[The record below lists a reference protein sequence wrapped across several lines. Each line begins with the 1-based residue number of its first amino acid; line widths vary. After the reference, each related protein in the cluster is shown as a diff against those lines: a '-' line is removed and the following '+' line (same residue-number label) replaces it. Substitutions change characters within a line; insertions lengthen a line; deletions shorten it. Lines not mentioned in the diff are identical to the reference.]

1 MRGTQF
7 AELSAF
13 VAVAEH
19 KSFTR
24 AAQELGISTG
34 TLSQSI
40 RSLEE
45 RLGVRLL
52 NRTTRSVSLSA
63 VGERLLSRLRPVLDD
78 YTAALESVNA
88 FRDRPCGMLRL
99 TVLPPA
105 AEFLI
110 APMLARFLAAYPDI
124 RVEILAEAA
133 LTDIVSERFDAGI
146 RVGERVERDMV
157 ALRVSEDI
165 RVLVV
170 ASPDYLAK
178 AGRPERP
185 QDLRAHNCIR
195 FRFPNQILPWR
206 FEKKGKRIEVAV
218 EGSAIIND
226 PYLGTRLAADGGGIF
241 YMLDSYAA
249 PLIADGR
256 LVTLLD
262 DWLPPP
268 DAYYLYYTSRRQNP
282 AALQV
287 LIDFFKS
294 ELKTGRSKASARQQ
308 APV

>member
-52 NRTTRSVSLSA
+52 NRTTRSVSLSE

-157 ALRVSEDI
+157 ALRV
-165 RVLVV
+165 
-170 ASPDYLAK
+170 
-178 AGRPERP
+178 
-185 QDLRAHNCIR
+185 
-195 FRFPNQILPWR
+195 
-206 FEKKGKRIEVAV
+206 
-218 EGSAIIND
+218 
-226 PYLGTRLAADGGGIF
+226 
-241 YMLDSYAA
+241 
-249 PLIADGR
+249 
-256 LVTLLD
+256 
-262 DWLPPP
+262 
-268 DAYYLYYTSRRQNP
+268 
-282 AALQV
+282 
-287 LIDFFKS
+287 
-294 ELKTGRSKASARQQ
+294 
-308 APV
+308 

>member
-110 APMLARFLAAYPDI
+110 APMLAFSCG
-124 RVEILAEAA
+124 
-133 LTDIVSERFDAGI
+133 VSGYSC
-146 RVGERVERDMV
+146 RD
-157 ALRVSEDI
+157 
-165 RVLVV
+165 
-170 ASPDYLAK
+170 P
-178 AGRPERP
+178 GRG
-185 QDLRAHNCIR
+185 RAHR
-195 FRFPNQILPWR
+195 YRQRAFRRRHP
-206 FEKKGKRIEVAV
+206 
-218 EGSAIIND
+218 
-226 PYLGTRLAADGGGIF
+226 GGG
-241 YMLDSYAA
+241 ARRTRH
-249 PLIADGR
+249 GR
-256 LVTLLD
+256 T
-262 DWLPPP
+262 
-268 DAYYLYYTSRRQNP
+268 ACQRRYSCSGSR
-282 AALQV
+282 L
-287 LIDFFKS
+287 
-294 ELKTGRSKASARQQ
+294 TGLSGEGGQ
-308 APV
+308 A

>member
-52 NRTTRSVSLSA
+52 NRTTRSVSLSE

-88 FRDRPCGMLRL
+88 FRDRPCGLLRL

-124 RVEILAEAA
+124 RVEILAEPA

-146 RVGERVERDMV
+146 RVGQRVERDMV
-157 ALRVSEDI
+157 AVRVSEDI
-165 RVLVV
+165 RVVVV
-170 ASPDYLAK
+170 ASPDYLAR
-178 AGRPERP
+178 AGTPQRP
-185 QDLRAHNCIR
+185 QDLRGHNCIR
-195 FRFPNQILPWR
+195 FRSPGQILQWR

-226 PYLGTRLAADGGGIF
+226 PYLGARLSADGGGIF
-241 YMLDSYAA
+241 YMLDSYMT
-249 PLIADGR
+249 PLIAEGR
-256 LVTLLD
+256 LIPLLE

-268 DAYYLYYTSRRQNP
+268 DAYYLYYTSRRNNP

-287 LIDFFKS
+287 LIDFFKT
-294 ELKTGRSKASARQQ
+294 ELKTGRSKTSARHQ
-308 APV
+308 APT

>member
-13 VAVAEH
+13 VAVAEQ

-24 AAQELGISTG
+24 AAKQLGISTG

-52 NRTTRSVSLSA
+52 NRTTRSVSLA
-63 VGERLLSRLRPVLDD
+63 EVGERLLSRLRPVLDD
-78 YTAALESVNA
+78 YDAALESVNA
-88 FRDRPCGMLRL
+88 FRDRPCGLLRL

-124 RVEILAEAA
+124 RVEILAEPA

-146 RVGERVERDMV
+146 RVGQRVERDMV
-157 ALRVSEDI
+157 AVRISEDV

-170 ASPDYLAK
+170 ASPDYLAR
-178 AGRPERP
+178 AGKPQRP
-185 QDLRAHNCIR
+185 QDLRGHNCIR
-195 FRFPNQILPWR
+195 FRFPGNIFAWR
-206 FEKKGKRIEVAV
+206 FEKKGKRVEVAV
-218 EGSAIIND
+218 EGSAIVND
-226 PYLGTRLAADGGGIF
+226 PYLGTRLAADGAGIF
-241 YMLDSYAA
+241 YTLESYVA
-249 PLIADGR
+249 PLIAEGR
-256 LVTLLD
+256 LVPLLE

-287 LIDFFKS
+287 LIDFFKT
-294 ELKTGRSKASARQQ
+294 ELKTGRSKTSARQH
-308 APV
+308 ATT